1 MSETKDLITNGEQ
14 RKRVGMALAASNNTD
29 RVTLGRLSLLA
40 SLLRSNTGSAT
51 IDDATGADELRNQFA
66 DGGQWRGP
74 VTKSLVSDG
83 FATIEGTTR
92 SLRPS
97 RHRGYVAVLRL
108 ADRAGALDYL
118 QTIARA
124 VAAITNE
131 KTPPA
136 ATDGALDQTL
146 APTTTKEQT
155 NGTA

>member
-1 MSETKDLITNGEQ
+1 
-14 RKRVGMALAASNNTD
+14 MALAASNNID

-66 DGGQWRGP
+66 DGGRWRGT
-74 VTKSLVSDG
+74 VTKSVIADG
-83 FATIEGTTR
+83 FATIEGVTQ
-92 SLRPS
+92 SVRPS
-97 RHRGYVAVLRL
+97 RHRGYIAVLRL
-108 ADRAGALDYL
+108 ADRAGAVDYL
-118 QTIARA
+118 RTFAEA
-124 VAAITNE
+124 VAWITNE

-136 ATDGALDQTL
+136 ATDGALDQSL

>member
-1 MSETKDLITNGEQ
+1 MSETKDLIADGEQ
-14 RKRVGMALAASNNTD
+14 RKRVGMALAASNKTD

-66 DGGQWRGP
+66 DGGQWRGT

-108 ADRAGALDYL
+108 ADRAGALEHL
-118 QTIARA
+118 RTFAEA
-124 VAAITNE
+124 VDAITNE

-146 APTTTKEQT
+146 APTTTKEQE
-155 NGTA
+155 

>member
-1 MSETKDLITNGEQ
+1 MSETKDLIADGER
-14 RKRVGMALAASNNTD
+14 RKRVGMALAASNNID
-29 RVTLGRLSLLA
+29 RVTLGRLTLLA

-51 IDDATGADELRNQFA
+51 IDDATGADDLRNQFA
-66 DGGQWRGP
+66 DGGRWRGT
-74 VTKSLVSDG
+74 VTKSVIADG
-83 FATIEGTTR
+83 FATIEGVTQ
-92 SLRPS
+92 SVRPS

-108 ADRAGALDYL
+108 ADRASAVDYL
-118 QTIARA
+118 RTFAEA
-124 VAAITNE
+124 VAWIANE

>member
-1 MSETKDLITNGEQ
+1 MSETKELIADGEQ
-14 RKRVGMALAASNNTD
+14 RKRVGMAIAASSNTD

-40 SLLRSNTGSAT
+40 ALLKSDTGSAT
-51 IDDATGADELRNQFA
+51 IDDATGADEIQNQFA
-66 DGGQWRGP
+66 DGGRWRGT
-74 VTKSLVSDG
+74 VTKSIVADK

-108 ADRAGALDYL
+108 VDRAGALKHL
-118 QTIARA
+118 QSIASA

-136 ATDGALDQTL
+136 ATDRALIHSTNTKNQQGAD
-146 APTTTKEQT
+146 
-155 NGTA
+155 

>member
-1 MSETKDLITNGEQ
+1 MSETKDLIADGEQ

-66 DGGQWRGP
+66 DGGRWRGT
-74 VTKSLVSDG
+74 VTKSVIADG
-83 FATIEGTTR
+83 FATIEGVTQ
-92 SLRPS
+92 SVRPS
-97 RHRGYVAVLRL
+97 RHRGYIAVLRL
-108 ADRAGALDYL
+108 ADRAGAVDYL
-118 QTIARA
+118 RTFAEA
-124 VAAITNE
+124 VAWITNE

-146 APTTTKEQT
+146 APTTTKEQE
-155 NGTA
+155 

>member
-1 MSETKDLITNGEQ
+1 MSETKDLIADGEQ
-14 RKRVGMALAASNNTD
+14 RKRVGMALAASNKTD

-40 SLLRSNTGSAT
+40 SLLRSDTGSAT

-66 DGGQWRGP
+66 DGGQWRGT

-108 ADRAGALDYL
+108 VDRAGALEHL
-118 QTIARA
+118 RTFAEA
-124 VAAITNE
+124 VDAITNE

-146 APTTTKEQT
+146 APTTTKEQE
-155 NGTA
+155 